1 MLKTATHRQTND
13 SKTAVGIFR
22 LVLTPLAR
30 SKYGLCIA
38 IDREESEHRQKIP
51 SENAVEYFYVG
62 LPTYARRGLIC
73 ALQVTD
79 KQVNWLGTE
88 KPRGG
93 SIVGQLCKKSK
104 REETIF

>member
-1 MLKTATHRQTND
+1 MLKTASTDKNAD

-30 SKYGLCIA
+30 SKYGLCTA

-51 SENAVEYFYVG
+51 SENAVGYFYVD
-62 LPTYARRGLIC
+62 LPTYARRGQIC

-93 SIVGQLCKKSK
+93 GKVECLCLIRIPKV
-104 REETIF
+104 

>member
-1 MLKTATHRQTND
+1 MPTAKQL
-13 SKTAVGIFR
+13 SAFFR

-30 SKYGLCIA
+30 SKYGLCTA

-51 SENAVEYFYVG
+51 SENAVGYFYVG
-62 LPTYARRGLIC
+62 LPTYARRGQIC
-73 ALQVTD
+73 ALKVTD

-93 SIVGQLCKKSK
+93 GIVEYLRFIRISKSK
-104 REETIF
+104 RQVALY